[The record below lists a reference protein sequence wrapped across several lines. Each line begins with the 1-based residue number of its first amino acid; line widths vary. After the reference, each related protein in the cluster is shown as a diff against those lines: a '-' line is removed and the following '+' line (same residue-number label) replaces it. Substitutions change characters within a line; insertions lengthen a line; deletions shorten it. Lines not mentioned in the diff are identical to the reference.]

1 MFYEHNPEY
10 GVDISDRVADAMQSY
25 VLFSEVNADVEN
37 MGVMD
42 RALGEYSTPTEYAF
56 HAYVKGELMLD
67 SLRHLLGDDAFFE
80 ALRSYYAGYSGKTAD
95 AACLIAE
102 FEKSSGMSLTGY
114 FKSWLSGAA
123 DIN

>member
-1 MFYEHNPEY
+1 
-10 GVDISDRVADAMQSY
+10 
-25 VLFSEVNADVEN
+25 
-37 MGVMD
+37 
-42 RALGEYSTPTEYAF
+42 
-56 HAYVKGELMLD
+56 MLD
-67 SLRHLLGDDAFFE
+67 SLRQLLGDDAFFE